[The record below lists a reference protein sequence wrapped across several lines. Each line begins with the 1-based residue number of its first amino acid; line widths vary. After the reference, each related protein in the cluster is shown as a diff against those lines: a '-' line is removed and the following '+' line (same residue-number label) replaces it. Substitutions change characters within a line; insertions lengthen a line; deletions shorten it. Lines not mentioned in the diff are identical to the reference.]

1 MMAALSNVELKNV
14 VIVIVSLVIVPTALM
29 NALDSFNSF
38 RHRQQQ
44 LRQMLRSSV
53 EHEESR
59 LEKKRIQVSGK
70 DGPTGHLSLKSE
82 GRVIFLKDKYQML
95 ERNRLMDKLHE
106 LSRLPIHEKRKT
118 LVYIP
123 KSIGLFWKSFG
134 SCRTTPFIVPAI
146 TGMAMLDGLPDVN
159 CKTRYY
165 GYEVYKR
172 STGTFRVGAKQELIC
187 EKALAKGFSQVIVVD
202 EDAEGNLVVS
212 KLACSDS

>member
-14 VIVIVSLVIVPTALM
+14 VIAIVSFVIVSTALM

-38 RHRQQQ
+38 RYRQQQ
-44 LRQMLRSSV
+44 LRQMLISRV

-59 LEKKRIQVSGK
+59 SEKNRIQVFGK
-70 DGPTGHLSLKSE
+70 DGLAGHLSSRSD
-82 GRVIFLKDKYQML
+82 GRVIFLKDNYQML

-123 KSIGLFWKSFG
+123 KSIGLFWKSIV
-134 SCRTTPFIVPAI
+134 SCKTTPFIVPAI

-159 CKTRYY
+159 CKTRCY

-172 STGTFRVGAKQELIC
+172 STGTFRVGSKQELIC
-187 EKALAKGFSQVIVVD
+187 EKAWARGFSQVIVVD
-202 EDAEGNLVVS
+202 VDAEGNLLVT